1 MGCGPS
7 KAAVIAE
14 TEKETEMEEKIPQQ
28 TGSMSSD
35 ILIGVLKRT
44 RNRESEIITKR
55 TMVQNRQNISESI
68 PEGNEISDGAE
79 K

>member
-28 TGSMSSD
+28 TRSMSSD
-35 ILIGVLKRT
+35 ILIGVLKRS

>member
-28 TGSMSSD
+28 TRSMSSD